1 MAKKIN
7 WEQLRKVYEIQD
19 QREKEKVAQQKRDEF
34 NLFLT
39 ESEDYLQ
46 SERKAYDSADFNTF
60 SGANNAFRSGV
71 DSWRGRSNAARSYVS
86 SLKDTVSEEEYK
98 AYLDHLNRFD
108 ADLKNLEDLY
118 TGKSDYFSEFK
129 TADEVSDFKFQTK
142 YEGAD
147 LGMVDRNIAAGDI
160 SEEEREW
167 LKKNRLYFAS
177 EKELSEK
184 IAKTK
189 ADLERY
195 TAEGL
200 GFFDKSKADP
210 AVENYKNTIAE
221 MELLRGSKEKERK
234 RIEKLQAL
242 TSSAKEDPD
251 FLKKSEYIAPTGEGE
266 FNTRFV
272 DQVNNYAPEV
282 YTPAGGYGFIPTVPD
297 PDVVNEYAFRREK
310 ALEMS
315 EEEKRLYTY
324 FFNEEQ
330 FGRVAPGT
338 AEEYL
343 KAIELDKRATEKRK
357 KELKEFAKED
367 PVGSSLASVIL
378 SPLEIPTTLMDVASG
393 LAGKGINE
401 NDYYHQI
408 ARSTSAARE
417 GVSEDMTDF
426 GSFLYNTGMSMLDTG
441 YNMVLGGGS
450 GLTTALMGIGAAGDA
465 IIAAKDRG
473 VSDEKAVM
481 TGIFAGAAE
490 AAFEKFSIG
499 NLKAMASNGG
509 AGLKNFLKNWM
520 KQAGVEASE
529 ETATELSNIMSDYI
543 INRSES
549 DYGQRIKGYMDSGLT
564 YEEAARKAA
573 TDGAMQV
580 LEAAAGG
587 ALSGGVF
594 GLGGTTVGAVNN
606 YTVGRDLIKG
616 KQVKQTADLASTFDA
631 DSLTAKR
638 LAEMQKKT
646 AKTGKESAS
655 YAGALYQAMAQESFE
670 KLSEAKRSN
679 IETSVREKLAEKGLN
694 TDEKTVRA
702 VAKKIFGKI
711 YGAEKLTTS
720 ENKITSREEYSKA
733 VDELAADLELY
744 SAFYEDA
751 SIKEAEGTVAKL
763 EEIAAK
769 SEANGEIAKIADR
782 MKESAD
788 VADLKNVTVEN
799 NGDVYITDAEGKKT
813 LASDVEL
820 TEDAA
825 TAVAYTDG
833 MSPAKKRAF
842 LSQYA
847 ESGNGIPL
855 DDFHLAFDYAYTKG
869 LSGAGVKEAVE
880 YAGPTLTEQGAFA
893 AFKKGLDVRGEIK
906 AEKDAEIKSFGKT
919 LGIEREGG
927 KVDDKAIR
935 YAELAPNDPRRAV
948 VSFVKV
954 VAQTTGR
961 NFVFFHSTAAEQE
974 SGKENGR
981 YEPETN
987 TIYIDINAG
996 INETQRILVDQVLPT
1011 VSHELVHIFAVEDPE
1026 GFKALSDL
1034 VFAGLKESTGHTRSY
1049 LISEKI
1055 NSILETDKER
1065 FEGKSEETRRAIAEE
1080 EIVARACEDRLAN
1093 SRLMKEFIEE
1103 MENKESGLAQKFS
1116 NFLGEAIAR
1125 LKKIFQQI
1133 AAKLS
1138 YSKEAQSLRKLTD
1151 HLEAIQSQYDA
1162 LLERRTTEST
1172 TVLTDQQQK
1181 NTSARGV
1188 MSAERG
1194 SKQNF
1199 EEDKYFARQIDKWEE
1214 LKHGQ
1219 YVKVGVLQKEN
1230 PLVLV
1235 GLQEGD
1241 LRYDVDKIKKNMEK
1255 HADYLTKDLLK
1266 MIPNVISKP
1275 VAISEYSKD
1284 KNTISVFF
1292 DHYIGGSPIMVG
1304 VTISKNRAGNEISKI
1319 RTFNVRSDVEN
1330 LITDKNILYLN
1341 EDKKRTRKFF
1351 QACGIQVPLGGK
1363 TFGFIRSISRDKKT
1377 VNPQNSEDAK
1387 GTMKSDRGT
1396 MKSDRESA
1404 YMDAVK
1410 NGDTETAQRMV
1421 DEAAK
1426 AAGYDKRVLHGTRS
1440 FGFTKLD
1447 TSFSDDKISF
1457 FATPSA
1463 ETARTYSGLESTR
1476 GITEEANKDEV
1487 KAITEK
1493 AEGKIKERF
1502 EEWAKK
1508 ARLAGMQSK
1517 YLKADEIYD
1526 SIGKITNDFL
1536 NGKISQYRME
1546 EKQEAYLQKLIKKA
1560 YDKRAN
1566 GGESFGKWK
1575 NTAEYNQLLFS
1586 GLDFVYTF
1594 NDSKTLYNKVQKAGN
1609 YDLYANTDGLLV
1621 IEGNGANW
1629 NDLSSDL
1636 LPNIASEDFK
1646 EYQDPHNENRWT
1658 TRNVSRYAYDNGY
1671 KGVLFKDIVD
1681 AGGAATADNVQPADV
1696 YAFFDPKSQ
1705 LKSADTV
1712 TYDDNGNVIPL
1723 SERFNAKNDDIRYA
1737 DRAKYM
1743 TAREL
1748 LLQAMADE
1756 EIKNSEIY
1764 SPLLRE
1770 YANRVTELDKK
1781 YMALEAAEHDYVASI
1796 DAFDS
1801 EEKQAKYKYNMD
1813 QLSREISRIERD
1825 LTKQEESPE
1834 LKRLVLREKAATRKQ
1849 TEKEAR
1855 QDTASR
1861 MSNLR
1866 KSIERKSTLERIE
1879 AKTKL
1884 LSKKLTENTRKS
1896 HIPDDLKQ
1904 PLDKF
1909 LSSIKGSIRDLQ
1921 YGYGTPAE
1929 VEFQEATPAS
1939 EQSTFVKDTKNALK
1953 ELRKAIEQNSQ
1964 IPIVQEEKQAT
1975 DTTEGSQGA
1984 AYSGILMID
1993 PHILDEMESL
2003 ASSLEKLTDDGI
2015 TYELAELDLDQAK
2028 SLDKILTSV
2037 SRAINSIDRAF
2048 AGQGKEKISDLGESS
2063 MAYMKPIIDESKKKG
2078 SSKLAKWLKDATTW
2092 EEMTPY
2098 TAFSQFGEGGR
2109 TIYGNILR
2117 GWGDYAFYAK
2127 QIIDFAK
2134 KTWTP
2139 EEAKKWSET
2148 VKTYE
2153 LAGQEFEATTAQMM
2167 YLYLLSKREQ
2177 GKLHLNGDGFV
2188 IGDYTITKAGVKKTV
2203 EAKKVSAIKSTEKQ
2217 RDAFFDRYLPK
2228 GSREREVAETMQ
2240 RFLADTSGA
2249 WGNELS
2255 YKLYGY
2261 RAFTDPNYVP
2271 IVVDPTKL
2279 SASAGDFEGGLYRL
2293 MNMGFT
2299 KPLNP
2304 KANNSVFAVDLFEVF
2319 AAHAADMAKYRSL
2332 ALPAMDAIRWMN
2344 YSPTFELEDGSVERD
2359 PNNLQSVMGAAYG
2372 TSAFNYVKQ
2381 FIMDLNGSNGDKV
2394 NSMEALAA
2402 SLTRAYKTAAVG
2414 ANLKV
2419 VALQPTSYL
2428 RALAVLD
2435 KSSLLKAFS
2444 YMGSEDE
2451 KGKADGKKANKAF
2464 NQATQNSGMALWKS
2478 LGYYDVGIGRNLT
2491 DQIKRYEPLYDKALD
2506 LSMKFAAKADE
2517 MTLGVLFKACQ
2528 IQLIDSGKA
2537 AGLSREELLKAAGE
2551 LLDKVIVRT
2560 QVVDSTVTRSQLM
2573 RSKSK
2578 FTKNLTAFMSEP
2590 TVAYNL
2596 ILQGAFDMSHDLR
2609 SGMSFKQ
2616 ALQNNRRTLKKNF
2629 AAYAATALAAA
2640 AVETLFAA
2648 LRRREDEDEEAFI
2661 DGILN
2666 GLLENSKTFGGKLLE
2681 NANPITMIPMIG
2693 DLFEKAWNTFSGKQ
2707 NYSDN
2712 MEYEGIQSVWETV
2725 ASVSKLIEEGGFTVE
2740 KLFSTIDDGTK
2751 AASYLTG
2758 LPIANAIREVKT
2770 VWNNTIGEW
2779 FDVMWDMRAP
2789 SASSELEK
2797 AFKKGDMR
2805 QTVDGLIN
2813 QKYLELQEERPNVS
2827 PSELRD
2833 RAKSSVKSSATA
2845 FFKKRYLDAFKKD
2858 DRKKM
2863 DEIRTAMRQTGLY
2876 DHANQTAFEWAEDY
2890 REDRRE
2896 KGLD

>member
-1 MAKKIN
+1 MAKKVN
-7 WEQLRKVYEIQD
+7 WKKLIENQQNLIDTRKAEEEY
-19 QREKEKVAQQKRDEF
+19 RKRDEF
-34 NLFLT
+34 NSFLT
-39 ESEDYLQ
+39 ESGDYLQ
-46 SERKAYDSADFNTF
+46 KERKAYDSADFNTF
-60 SGANNAFRSGV
+60 SRTNNEFRSGV

-98 AYLDHLNRFD
+98 SYLEYLNRFD
-108 ADLKNLEDLY
+108 AELRDLADQYK
-118 TGKSDYFSEFK
+118 GRSDYYSQFTDK
-129 TADEVSDFKFQTK
+129 DEEKAFQFETK
-142 YEGAD
+142 YDGAD

-177 EKELSEK
+177 EKELSDLISEK
-184 IAKTK
+184 KTAMEK
-189 ADLERY
+189 Y
-195 TAEGL
+195 TSG
-200 GFFDKSKADP
+200 GFGVYDKSKADP
-210 AVENYKNTIAE
+210 VVENFKNTIAE
-221 MELLRGSKEKERK
+221 MEMLLGNKEKERK
-234 RIEKLQAL
+234 RTEKLQAL
-242 TSSAKEDPD
+242 TSTAQADPD

-282 YTPAGGYGFIPTVPD
+282 YTPAGGYGFIPTVPET
-297 PDVVNEYAFRREK
+297 DVVNEYAFRREK

-324 FFNEEQ
+324 FFNEEE
-330 FGRVAPGT
+330 FGRVPPGT
-338 AEEYL
+338 AEKYL

-357 KELKEFAKED
+357 KELKEFAKEN

-393 LAGKGINE
+393 LAGEGINE

-417 GVSEDMTDF
+417 GVSEDMSGF
-426 GSFLYNTGMSMLDTG
+426 GSFLYNTGLSMLDTG

-490 AAFEKFSIG
+490 AVFEKFSLG
-499 NLKAMASNGG
+499 NLKAMSSNGG
-509 AGLKNFLKNWM
+509 AGLKNFLKNWL

-529 ETATELSNIMSDYI
+529 EAATELSNIMSDYL

-587 ALSGGVF
+587 FLSGGVF

-733 VDELAADLELY
+733 VDELTADLELY

-769 SEANGEIAKIADR
+769 SEGNGEIAKIVDQ

-813 LASDVEL
+813 IASDAEL

-825 TAVAYTDG
+825 TAVAYTEG
-833 MSPAKKRAF
+833 MSPSKKRAF
-842 LSQYA
+842 LSSYA

-880 YAGPTLTEQGAFA
+880 YAGPTLTDEGAFA
-893 AFKKGLDVRGEIK
+893 AFKKGLEARGEIK
-906 AEKDAEIKSFGKT
+906 AEKDAEIKSFQKT
-919 LGIEREGG
+919 LGIKREGG

-961 NFVFFHSTAAEQE
+961 NFVFFHSTAEQQAE
-974 SGKENGR
+974 GKENGR
-981 YEPETN
+981 YEPKTN

-996 INETQRILVDQVLPT
+996 INETENILVDQVLPT

-1049 LISEKI
+1049 LIGEEI
-1055 NSILETDKER
+1055 NRILKKDPKR

-1093 SRLMKEFIEE
+1093 SRLMKKFIEE

-1138 YSKEAQSLRKLTD
+1138 FSKEAQSLRKLTD

-1162 LLERRTTEST
+1162 LLERRTMEATAAPSE
-1172 TVLTDQQQK
+1172 QQK
-1181 NTSARGV
+1181 NTSDRGV
-1188 MSAERG
+1188 MSAEREKKIELVVKKAITQKG
-1194 SKQNF
+1194 KLGEKYNQVQISKFPDDVAEFVRSASKGKINVS
-1199 EEDKYFARQIDKWEE
+1199 EKYIAINGDNIWHEYYRHKNSEIEAARQQLPLTEGSI
-1214 LKHGQ
+1214 
-1219 YVKVGVLQKEN
+1219 KEAVMAIYTPDVVESLFTTAQN
-1230 PLVLV
+1230 PTQRQSFAYAKKSKNGHYIVAEAI
-1235 GLQEGD
+1235 GG
-1241 LRYDVDKIKKNMEK
+1241 KKN
-1255 HADYLTKDLLK
+1255 
-1266 MIPNVISKP
+1266 PNVVP
-1275 VAISEYSKD
+1275 VMILQFTKNKWD
-1284 KNTISVFF
+1284 KMMKSGITLGEILYENEREKRNALDVELNK
-1292 DHYIGGSPIMVG
+1292 
-1304 VTISKNRAGNEISKI
+1304 KNRVTVVQHQAKGVATDPRSPQ
-1319 RTFNVRSDVEN
+1319 FNN
-1330 LITDKNILYLN
+1330 
-1341 EDKKRTRKFF
+1341 
-1351 QACGIQVPLGGK
+1351 
-1363 TFGFIRSISRDKKT
+1363 SISDSST
-1377 VNPQNSEDAK
+1377 SVNPQNSETEK
-1387 GTMKSDRGT
+1387 GTMKADRDSGGNVLSEGQKEYFIDSKVRDENGDLLIMYHGT
-1396 MKSDRESA
+1396 PNAVFTKFKPGTYFTQHKWYADAYQSPGASSLGYKRTAEKPGTYEVYLNIKKPFDTRNKTERDIFYNEFYGKWGTGTELMKSGLPDW
-1404 YMDAVK
+1404 MD
-1410 NGDTETAQRMV
+1410 GLDLLEFLEEM
-1421 DEAAK
+1421 
-1426 AAGYDKRVLHGTRS
+1426 GYDYDGLI
-1440 FGFTKLD
+1440 LD
-1447 TSFSDDKISF
+1447 
-1457 FATPSA
+1457 
-1463 ETARTYSGLESTR
+1463 EGGVGGYG
-1476 GITEEANKDEV
+1476 DEV
-1487 KAITEK
+1487 KSRGLSYVVMDA
-1493 AEGKIKERF
+1493 
-1502 EEWAKK
+1502 
-1508 ARLAGMQSK
+1508 
-1517 YLKADEIYD
+1517 
-1526 SIGKITNDFL
+1526 
-1536 NGKISQYRME
+1536 SQV
-1546 EKQEAYLQKLIKKA
+1546 
-1560 YDKRAN
+1560 KRIDN
-1566 GGESFGKWK
+1566 K
-1575 NTAEYNQLLFS
+1575 NPT
-1586 GLDFVYTF
+1586 
-1594 NDSKTLYNKVQKAGN
+1594 
-1609 YDLYANTDGLLV
+1609 
-1621 IEGNGANW
+1621 
-1629 NDLSSDL
+1629 SD
-1636 LPNIASEDFK
+1636 P
-1646 EYQDPHNENRWT
+1646 
-1658 TRNVSRYAYDNGY
+1658 
-1671 KGVLFKDIVD
+1671 
-1681 AGGAATADNVQPADV
+1681 
-1696 YAFFDPKSQ
+1696 
-1705 LKSADTV
+1705 
-1712 TYDDNGNVIPL
+1712 
-1723 SERFNAKNDDIRYA
+1723 DIRYA

-1756 EIKNSEIY
+1756 EIKKSEIY

-1801 EEKQAKYKYNMD
+1801 EEKQARYKYNMD
-1813 QLSREISRIERD
+1813 QLAREISRIERD

-1884 LSKKLTENTRKS
+1884 LSKKLAENTRKS

-1909 LSSIKGSIRDLQ
+1909 LGSIKGSIRDLQ

-1939 EQSTFVKDTKNALK
+1939 KQSTFVKDIKNALK
-1953 ELRKAIEQNSQ
+1953 ELRKSIEQNSQ
-1964 IPIVQEEKQAT
+1964 IPIVQAEKQAT
-1975 DTTEGSQGA
+1975 DTTEGSQGV

-1993 PHILDEMESL
+1993 PHILDAMDSL
-2003 ASSLEKLTDDGI
+2003 ASYLEKLTDDGI
-2015 TYELAELDLDQAK
+2015 TYELAELDLEQVK
-2028 SLDKILTSV
+2028 SLDEVLTSV

-2063 MAYMKPIIDESKKKG
+2063 MAYMKPIIDESKTEG
-2078 SSKLAKWLKDATTW
+2078 SSKLAKFLKDATTW

-2127 QIIDFAK
+2127 QIIDFSE

-2139 EEAKKWSET
+2139 EEAKEWSET
-2148 VKTYE
+2148 VKTYK
-2153 LAGQEFEATTAQMM
+2153 LADQEFEATTAQMM

-2203 EAKKVSAIKSTEKQ
+2203 EAKKVSAIKSTEKE

-2319 AAHAADMAKYRSL
+2319 ATHAADMAKYRSL

-2344 YSPTFELEDGSVERD
+2344 YSPVFEMEDGSVERD

-2444 YMGSEDE
+2444 YMGSEDK

-2464 NQATQNSGMALWKS
+2464 DQATQNSGMALWKS
-2478 LGYYDVGIGRNLT
+2478 LGYYDVGIGRTLT
-2491 DQIKRYEPLYDKALD
+2491 DQIKQYESLYDKTLD
-2506 LSMKFAAKADE
+2506 LSMKLAAKMDE

-2551 LLDKVIVRT
+2551 LLDEVIVRT

-2596 ILQGAFDMSHDLR
+2596 ILQGVFDMQHDLR
-2609 SGMSFKQ
+2609 RGMSFKK
-2616 ALQNNRRTLKKNF
+2616 AMKNNWRTLKKNF
-2629 AAYAATALAAA
+2629 AAYTATALAAA

-2648 LRRREDEDEEAFI
+2648 LRRREDEDEEEFL

-2666 GLLENSKTFGGKLLE
+2666 GMLENSKTFVGKILE

-2693 DLFEKAWNTFSGKQ
+2693 DLFEKAWNTLTGKK

-2712 MEYEGIQSVWETV
+2712 MEYEGIEAVWETV
-2725 ASVSKLIEEGGFTVE
+2725 ASVAKLFEEGGFTVE

-2797 AFKKGDMR
+2797 AFKKGDLR

-2827 PSELRD
+2827 SSELRD

-2845 FFKKRYLDAFKKD
+2845 FFKKRYLDALKKD

-2863 DEIRTAMRQTGLY
+2863 DEIRSAMRQTGLY
-2876 DHANQTAFEWAEDY
+2876 DHANQTAFEWEEAY

>member
-7 WEQLRKVYEIQD
+7 WKQLREAYEIQD

-39 ESEDYLQ
+39 ESQDYLQ
-46 SERKAYDSADFNTF
+46 KERKAFDTADFNTF

-71 DSWRGRSNAARSYVS
+71 DSWRGRSSAARSYLSTLQGAVA
-86 SLKDTVSEEEYK
+86 EEEYK
-98 AYLDHLNRFD
+98 SYLDHLNRFD
-108 ADLKNLEDLY
+108 TELRNIADQYK
-118 TGKSDYFSEFK
+118 GRSDYYSQFTDK
-129 TADEVSDFKFQTK
+129 DEEKAFQFETK
-142 YEGAD
+142 YAGAD

-189 ADLERY
+189 EDLERY
-195 TAEGL
+195 TSG
-200 GFFDKSKADP
+200 GFGVFDKSKADP

-251 FLKKSEYIAPTGEGE
+251 FLKKSEYIAPTEEGE

-297 PDVVNEYAFRREK
+297 PDVVNEYGFRREK

-315 EEEKRLYTY
+315 EDEKRLYTY
-324 FFNEEQ
+324 FFNEEE
-330 FGRVAPGT
+330 FGRVPSGT

-343 KAIELDKRATEKRK
+343 KAIELDKRVTEKQK

-473 VSDEKAVM
+473 VSDGKAVM

-490 AAFEKFSIG
+490 AAFEKFSLG
-499 NLKAMASNGG
+499 NLKGMSSNGG

-594 GLGGTTVGAVNN
+594 GLGGATVNAVNN

-616 KQVKQTADLASTFDA
+616 KQAEETAALAKTFDP

-638 LAEMQKKT
+638 LQEYEKKAEKKGT
-646 AKTGKESAS
+646 PSAS
-655 YAGALYQAMAQESFE
+655 YAGALYQAMTKEGFENLSAERKSAIESAVKT
-670 KLSEAKRSN
+670 KLE
-679 IETSVREKLAEKGLN
+679 EKGLN
-694 TDEKTVRA
+694 SDDSTVKA
-702 VAKKIFGKI
+702 V
-711 YGAEKLTTS
+711 
-720 ENKITSREEYSKA
+720 SKA
-733 VDELAADLELY
+733 VFGQVYGNEKMTSAEKKIVAEKEYSTAVNELSASPELAVEIESNENYKA
-744 SAFYEDA
+744 
-751 SIKEAEGTVAKL
+751 AEEKVEKL
-763 EEIAAK
+763 EEIALETDTKKALDSK
-769 SEANGEIAKIADR
+769 VRSMNVQKTGAE
-782 MKESAD
+782 
-788 VADLKNVTVEN
+788 LKNLSVDA
-799 NGDVYITDAEGKKT
+799 NGDVYAVDGEGTRTPVAK
-813 LASDVEL
+813 AAL
-820 TEDAA
+820 TEEAA
-825 TAVAYTDG
+825 TAVAYSEE
-833 MSPAKKRAF
+833 MNPAKKKAF
-842 LSQYA
+842 FEMYSQVA
-847 ESGNGIPL
+847 DRIPV
-855 DDFHLAFDYAYTKG
+855 DEYHTAFDLAYTYG
-869 LSGAGVKEAVE
+869 LKFGGNVDKAVE
-880 YAGPTLTEQGAFA
+880 IAGPVLTEAGALA
-893 AFKKGLDVRGEIK
+893 VFKKGLEQRGAIK
-906 AEKDAEIKSFGKT
+906 AENDAQIQSFRDT
-919 LGIEREGG
+919 LGVKTEGG
-927 KVDDKAIR
+927 TVDDKAIR
-935 YAELAPNDPRRAV
+935 YDDLHPSDSRRAV
-948 VSFVKV
+948 VEFTKV
-954 VAQTTGR
+954 VAQATGR
-961 NFVFFHSTAAEQE
+961 NFEFFRSTAKEQAK
-974 SGKENGR
+974 GKENGR
-981 YEPETN
+981 YDPETN

-996 INETQRILVDQVLPT
+996 INETQKILQDQVLPT
-1011 VSHELVHIFAVEDPE
+1011 VSHELVHIFAVEDPA
-1026 GFKALSDL
+1026 GFAALSEL
-1034 VFAGLKESTGHTRSY
+1034 VFEGLKKAEGKTRSF
-1049 LISEKI
+1049 LISQEIQRINEADKNSDEKR
-1055 NSILETDKER
+1055 LA
-1065 FEGKSEETRRAIAEE
+1065 GKSEETIRAIAEE

-1103 MENKESGLAQKFS
+1103 MERKESGLAQKFS
-1116 NFLGEAIAR
+1116 DILGEAIKR
-1125 LKKIFQQI
+1125 LKEIFRQI
-1133 AAKLS
+1133 ASKLS
-1138 YSKEAQSLRKLTD
+1138 RSHEAIQLRKLTTE
-1151 HLEAIQSQYDA
+1151 LEAIQKQYDA
-1162 LLERRTTEST
+1162 LLERRTTEAT
-1172 TVLTDQQQK
+1172 TAPSEQQK
-1181 NTSARGV
+1181 NTSDRGV
-1188 MSAERG
+1188 MSAKRG
-1194 SKQNF
+1194 IAPDGKPIYESNF
-1199 EEDKYFARQIDKWEE
+1199 EIGTPKAAKSERILNYIKNVWSKKPIALVISNGETSRTIYASFDPTYSQDKKIQTDASKLAAGNRHGSASEKRVTLDLADDYYEIASESKYNYSKLETGKQTGPHIGVKMWHYFVNDIYFAEKGEKEYRPYTVTIN
-1214 LKHGQ
+1214 
-1219 YVKVGVLQKEN
+1219 VKEKSDGSFVYSFNAEKESSIRRT
-1230 PLVLV
+1230 L
-1235 GLQEGD
+1235 
-1241 LRYDVDKIKKNMEK
+1241 
-1255 HADYLTKDLLK
+1255 HAD
-1266 MIPNVISKP
+1266 V
-1275 VAISEYSKD
+1275 
-1284 KNTISVFF
+1284 NTQK
-1292 DHYIGGSPIMVG
+1292 G
-1304 VTISKNRAGNEISKI
+1304 VNGEL
-1319 RTFNVRSDVEN
+1319 F
-1330 LITDKNILYLN
+1330 
-1341 EDKKRTRKFF
+1341 
-1351 QACGIQVPLGGK
+1351 LG
-1363 TFGFIRSISRDKKT
+1363 TSIS
-1377 VNPQNSEDAK
+1377 NPSKSVKSQNSEDAK
-1387 GTMKSDRGT
+1387 GEMK
-1396 MKSDRESA
+1396 
-1404 YMDAVK
+1404 
-1410 NGDTETAQRMV
+1410 
-1421 DEAAK
+1421 
-1426 AAGYDKRVLHGTRS
+1426 
-1440 FGFTKLD
+1440 
-1447 TSFSDDKISF
+1447 
-1457 FATPSA
+1457 
-1463 ETARTYSGLESTR
+1463 
-1476 GITEEANKDEV
+1476 
-1487 KAITEK
+1487 
-1493 AEGKIKERF
+1493 
-1502 EEWAKK
+1502 
-1508 ARLAGMQSK
+1508 
-1517 YLKADEIYD
+1517 
-1526 SIGKITNDFL
+1526 
-1536 NGKISQYRME
+1536 
-1546 EKQEAYLQKLIKKA
+1546 
-1560 YDKRAN
+1560 
-1566 GGESFGKWK
+1566 
-1575 NTAEYNQLLFS
+1575 
-1586 GLDFVYTF
+1586 
-1594 NDSKTLYNKVQKAGN
+1594 
-1609 YDLYANTDGLLV
+1609 
-1621 IEGNGANW
+1621 
-1629 NDLSSDL
+1629 
-1636 LPNIASEDFK
+1636 
-1646 EYQDPHNENRWT
+1646 
-1658 TRNVSRYAYDNGY
+1658 
-1671 KGVLFKDIVD
+1671 
-1681 AGGAATADNVQPADV
+1681 
-1696 YAFFDPKSQ
+1696 
-1705 LKSADTV
+1705 
-1712 TYDDNGNVIPL
+1712 
-1723 SERFNAKNDDIRYA
+1723 A
-1737 DRAKYM
+1737 DRATYM
-1743 TAREL
+1743 TAREIL
-1748 LLQAMADE
+1748 MQFAADE
-1756 EIKNSEIY
+1756 ELKKDDTY

-1770 YANRVTELDKK
+1770 YASRITELDKK
-1781 YMALEAAEHDYVASI
+1781 YVQLEAAEHDYVASI

-1801 EEKQAKYKYNMD
+1801 EDKQAKYKYRVD
-1813 QLSREISRIERD
+1813 ELSREIARIERD
-1825 LTKQEESPE
+1825 LSKQEESKA
-1834 LKRLVLREKAATRKQ
+1834 LKKLVLREKAETRKQ
-1849 TEKEAR
+1849 TEREAKR
-1855 QDTASR
+1855 DTAQR
-1861 MSNLR
+1861 MSNYR

-1909 LSSIKGSIRDLQ
+1909 LGSINFSIRDLQ
-1921 YGYGTPAE
+1921 YGYGTHAE

-1939 EQSTFVKDTKNALK
+1939 EQSTFVKDAKNALK
-1953 ELRKAIEQNSQ
+1953 ELRKAIEENSQ
-1964 IPIVQEEKQAT
+1964 IPIVQAEKQST
-1975 DTTEGSQGA
+1975 DTTDGSQGA

-1993 PHILDEMESL
+1993 PHILNEMDAL
-2003 ASSLEKLTDDGI
+2003 AASLEKLTDDGI

-2078 SSKLAKWLKDATTW
+2078 SSKLAKLLKDATTW

-2098 TAFSQFGEGGR
+2098 TAFSQFGEGGQ
-2109 TIYGNILR
+2109 TIYWNILR

-2127 QIIDFAK
+2127 QILDFAE

-2148 VKTYE
+2148 VKTYK

-2203 EAKKVSAIKSTEKQ
+2203 EAKKVSAIKSTEKE

-2240 RFLADTSGA
+2240 RFLADVCGA

-2261 RAFTDPNYVP
+2261 RAFTDPNYVK

-2279 SASAGDFEGGLYRL
+2279 TASAGDFEGGLYRL

-2332 ALPAMDAIRWMN
+2332 ALPTMDAIRWMN
-2344 YSPTFELEDGSVERD
+2344 YSPEFEMEDGSVVRD

-2414 ANLKV
+2414 ANMKV
-2419 VALQPTSYL
+2419 VLLQPTSYL
-2428 RALAVLD
+2428 RAIAVLD
-2435 KSSLLKAFS
+2435 RSSLIKAFS
-2444 YMGSEDE
+2444 YMESEDE
-2451 KGKADGKKANKAF
+2451 KGKADGKKAKKAF
-2464 NQATQNSGMALWKS
+2464 DQATQNSGMALWKS
-2478 LGYYDVGIGRNLT
+2478 LGYYDVGIGRSLT
-2491 DQIKRYEPLYDKALD
+2491 DQIKQYESLYDKALD
-2506 LSMKFAAKADE
+2506 LSMKLAAKADE

-2537 AGLSREELLKAAGE
+2537 EGLSREELLKAAGE
-2551 LLDKVIVRT
+2551 LLDEVIVRT

-2596 ILQGAFDMSHDLR
+2596 ILQVVFDMQHDLR
-2609 SGMSFKQ
+2609 RGMSFKQ
-2616 ALQNNRRTLKKNF
+2616 ALQNNKRTLKKNF

-2648 LRRREDEDEEAFI
+2648 LRRREDEDEEELL
-2661 DGILN
+2661 DVILN
-2666 GLLENSKTFGGKLLE
+2666 GLLENSKTFGGKILE
-2681 NANPITMIPMIG
+2681 NANPLGMIPLVD
-2693 DLFEKAWNTFSGKQ
+2693 DLFGMVASLLTGKK
-2707 NYSDN
+2707 NYSDD
-2712 MEYEGIQSVWETV
+2712 MELAAAQSMLDMVQSIWDMAT
-2725 ASVSKLIEEGGFTVE
+2725 KGGFTVE

-2789 SASSELEK
+2789 SASSAIEK
-2797 AFKKGDMR
+2797 AFKNGDLR
-2805 QTVDGLIN
+2805 DTVNGLLD

-2827 PSELRD
+2827 SSELRD
-2833 RAKSSVKSSATA
+2833 RAKSSVKSTATT
-2845 FFKKRYLDAFKKD
+2845 FFKKRYLDALKKG

-2863 DEIRTAMRQTGLY
+2863 EEIRSAMRQTGLY
-2876 DHANQTAFEWAEDY
+2876 DHANQTAFEWEEAY

>member
-7 WEQLRKVYEIQD
+7 WKELRKAYEIQD
-19 QREKEKVAQQKRDEF
+19 QREKENVAQQKRDEF
-34 NLFLT
+34 NSFLT

-46 SERKAYDSADFNTF
+46 KERKAYDSADFNTF

-71 DSWRGRSNAARSYVS
+71 ESWRGRSNAARSYVS
-86 SLKDTVSEEEYK
+86 SLKGTVAEEEYK
-98 AYLDHLNRFD
+98 SYLDVLNRFD
-108 ADLKNLEDLY
+108 AELRNL
-118 TGKSDYFSEFK
+118 
-129 TADEVSDFKFQTK
+129 ADQ
-142 YEGAD
+142 YESRGNYYS
-147 LGMVDRNIAAGDI
+147 G
-160 SEEEREW
+160 
-167 LKKNRLYFAS
+167 FAN
-177 EKELSEK
+177 
-184 IAKTK
+184 A
-189 ADLERY
+189 
-195 TAEGL
+195 
-200 GFFDKSKADP
+200 
-210 AVENYKNTIAE
+210 
-221 MELLRGSKEKERK
+221 
-234 RIEKLQAL
+234 
-242 TSSAKEDPD
+242 
-251 FLKKSEYIAPTGEGE
+251 
-266 FNTRFV
+266 
-272 DQVNNYAPEV
+272 
-282 YTPAGGYGFIPTVPD
+282 
-297 PDVVNEYAFRREK
+297 
-310 ALEMS
+310 
-315 EEEKRLYTY
+315 EEEKKFAETMNIDLESEMEALRRMREDFKAFETDPNKFNQPSALYQLDLGKRKSAIADQEKKIAEARDLQYSSKYAGFHPTEIDKILSQTNLQGENRPSDDELKWLIDNRDLFEENLTDAEKDKKYALARLYAD
-324 FFNEEQ
+324 Q
-330 FGRVAPGT
+330 VALSKGEFSPEYASATKWLSEYEAQKRQERAEYMAENHPVLGSIET
-338 AEEYL
+338 AV
-343 KAIELDKRATEKRK
+343 T
-357 KELKEFAKED
+357 
-367 PVGSSLASVIL
+367 
-378 SPLEIPTTLMDVASG
+378 SPLNMVGLFEDIGRNIRGVEIDPNSRTHMFQQSNEAIREEISKDLSG
-393 LAGKGINE
+393 
-401 NDYYHQI
+401 
-408 ARSTSAARE
+408 
-417 GVSEDMTDF
+417 F
-426 GSFLYNTGMSMLDTG
+426 GSFIYNTGMSIADTVVRLPLG
-441 YNMVLGGGS
+441 SAGLLVAGGGAAASQIADAKKRGASDEQAIAS
-450 GLTTALMGIGAAGDA
+450 GLASGI
-465 IIAAKDRG
+465 
-473 VSDEKAVM
+473 
-481 TGIFAGAAE
+481 AE
-490 AAFEKFSIG
+490 ALFE
-499 NLKAMASNGG
+499 NLSLKGLTELKNTGG
-509 AGLKNFLKNWM
+509 AGFKNFVKSIA
-520 KQAGVEASE
+520 KQMWTEGNE
-529 ETATELSNIMSDYI
+529 ELLTEVANAVTDSI
-543 INRSES
+543 INQDLSALSLNYQNYISQGLSEG
-549 DYGQRIKGYMDSGLT
+549 DAFGKTALDFGKQVG
-564 YEEAARKAA
+564 EAW
-573 TDGAMQV
+573 
-580 LEAAAGG
+580 LGG
-587 ALSGGVF
+587 VLSGGVF

-733 VDELAADLELY
+733 VDELASDAELFT
-744 SAFYEDA
+744 AFSESE

-769 SEANGEIAKIADR
+769 SEANGEIAKIVDR
-782 MKESAD
+782 MKVSAD
-788 VADLKNVTVEN
+788 GADLKNVTVEN

-820 TEDAA
+820 TEEAA

-869 LSGAGVKEAVE
+869 LSGAGVDEAVE
-880 YAGPTLTEQGAFA
+880 YAGPTLTDGGAFA

-906 AEKDAEIKSFGKT
+906 AEKDAEIKSFQKT
-919 LGIEREGG
+919 LGIKREGG

-935 YAELAPNDPRRAV
+935 YAELNPSDPRRAV

-1049 LISEKI
+1049 LISEEI
-1055 NSILETDKER
+1055 NRILEKDPNR
-1065 FEGKSEETRRAIAEE
+1065 FEGKNEETRRAIAEE

-1093 SRLMKEFIEE
+1093 SRLMKKFIEE

-1151 HLEAIQSQYDA
+1151 RLEAIQSQYDA
-1162 LLERRTTEST
+1162 LLERRTMEATAAPSE
-1172 TVLTDQQQK
+1172 QQK
-1181 NTSARGV
+1181 NTSDRGV
-1188 MSAERG
+1188 MLMSRKESESIKKQILGAIDQLAQMDVVASVTTDGFGNLKNDKIATIISKEFSKFGSKIDRKNFGVVLVEYQQINKALNYLDDPAEKAALYTVPRVIKRGIVIDSHIQHKERG
-1194 SKQNF
+1194 VDSITFGAPVEINGV
-1199 EEDKYFARQIDKWEE
+1199 R
-1214 LKHGQ
+1214 GN
-1219 YVKVGVLQKEN
+1219 VGVVVQTESRTNRFKTLRILLPNGKAFE
-1230 PLVLV
+1230 LV
-1235 GLQEGD
+1235 
-1241 LRYDVDKIKKNMEK
+1241 KIKE
-1255 HADYLTKDLLK
+1255 AEFET
-1266 MIPNVISKP
+1266 
-1275 VAISEYSKD
+1275 
-1284 KNTISVFF
+1284 
-1292 DHYIGGSPIMVG
+1292 GGSPKELTSGGTPIESASG
-1304 VTISKNRAGNEISKI
+1304 GIITNPSKS
-1319 RTFNVRSDVEN
+1319 
-1330 LITDKNILYLN
+1330 
-1341 EDKKRTRKFF
+1341 
-1351 QACGIQVPLGGK
+1351 
-1363 TFGFIRSISRDKKT
+1363 
-1377 VNPQNSEDAK
+1377 VNPQNSEEAKGEMKSERMVVSPEHKQQQLEIINATNPAWSDSYTWIRKVEDIHSLEETIELSDWKEYDEYDPDLTRGDIENAIQTGKITVYSSHPIQNGAFVTPSLMEAETYAGDGKIYKKTVNIADVAWIDPTQGQYAKVDSK

-1396 MKSDRESA
+1396 MKAERDSGGNVLSEGQKEYFIDSKVRDENGNLLIMYHGTPNAVFTKFKPGTYFTQHKWYADVYQSPGASSLGYKRTAEKPDTYEVYLNIKKPFDTRNKTERDIFYNEFYGKWGTGTDLMESGLPDW
-1404 YMDAVK
+1404 MD
-1410 NGDTETAQRMV
+1410 GIDLLEFLEEM
-1421 DEAAK
+1421 
-1426 AAGYDKRVLHGTRS
+1426 GYDYDGLI
-1440 FGFTKLD
+1440 LD
-1447 TSFSDDKISF
+1447 
-1457 FATPSA
+1457 
-1463 ETARTYSGLESTR
+1463 EGGVGGYG
-1476 GITEEANKDEV
+1476 DEV
-1487 KAITEK
+1487 KSRGLSYVVMDASQVK
-1493 AEGKIKERF
+1493 KI
-1502 EEWAKK
+1502 
-1508 ARLAGMQSK
+1508 
-1517 YLKADEIYD
+1517 D
-1526 SIGKITNDFL
+1526 N
-1536 NGKISQYRME
+1536 
-1546 EKQEAYLQKLIKKA
+1546 
-1560 YDKRAN
+1560 
-1566 GGESFGKWK
+1566 K
-1575 NTAEYNQLLFS
+1575 NPT
-1586 GLDFVYTF
+1586 
-1594 NDSKTLYNKVQKAGN
+1594 
-1609 YDLYANTDGLLV
+1609 
-1621 IEGNGANW
+1621 
-1629 NDLSSDL
+1629 SD
-1636 LPNIASEDFK
+1636 P
-1646 EYQDPHNENRWT
+1646 
-1658 TRNVSRYAYDNGY
+1658 
-1671 KGVLFKDIVD
+1671 
-1681 AGGAATADNVQPADV
+1681 
-1696 YAFFDPKSQ
+1696 
-1705 LKSADTV
+1705 
-1712 TYDDNGNVIPL
+1712 
-1723 SERFNAKNDDIRYA
+1723 DIRYA

-1756 EIKNSEIY
+1756 EIKKSEIY

-1801 EEKQAKYKYNMD
+1801 EEKQARYQYNMD
-1813 QLSREISRIERD
+1813 NLAREILRIERD

-1834 LKRLVLREKAATRKQ
+1834 LKRLVLREKAATRRQ

-1909 LSSIKGSIRDLQ
+1909 LGSIKGSIRDLQ

-1939 EQSTFVKDTKNALK
+1939 EQSTFVKDIKNALK
-1953 ELRKAIEQNSQ
+1953 ELRAAIKENSQ
-1964 IPIVQEEKQAT
+1964 IPIVQAEKQST

-1993 PHILDEMESL
+1993 PHILDKMEAL
-2003 ASSLEKLTDDGI
+2003 ASYLEKLTDDGI

-2028 SLDKILTSV
+2028 SLDEILTSV
-2037 SRAINSIDRAF
+2037 SRIINSIDRAF

-2078 SSKLAKWLKDATTW
+2078 SSKLAKFLKDATTW

-2127 QIIDFAK
+2127 QILDFAE

-2139 EEAKKWSET
+2139 EEAKEWSET
-2148 VKTYE
+2148 VKTYK
-2153 LAGQEFEATTAQMM
+2153 LADQEFEATTAQMM

-2261 RAFTDPNYVP
+2261 RAFTDLNYVP

-2319 AAHAADMAKYRSL
+2319 ATHAADMAKYRSL
-2332 ALPAMDAIRWMN
+2332 ALPVMDAIRWMN
-2344 YSPTFELEDGSVERD
+2344 YSPVFELEDGSVERD

-2435 KSSLLKAFS
+2435 RSSLVKAFS
-2444 YMGSEDE
+2444 YMESEDE
-2451 KGKADGKKANKAF
+2451 KGKADGKKAKKAF
-2464 NQATQNSGMALWKS
+2464 DQATQNSGMALWKS
-2478 LGYYDVGIGRNLT
+2478 LGYYDVGIGRTLT
-2491 DQIKRYEPLYDKALD
+2491 DQIKQYEYLYDKTLD
-2506 LSMKFAAKADE
+2506 LSMKLAAKADE

-2528 IQLIDSGKA
+2528 IEIIDSGKA

-2551 LLDKVIVRT
+2551 LLDEVIVRT

-2596 ILQGAFDMSHDLR
+2596 ILQGVFDMQHDLR
-2609 SGMSFKQ
+2609 RGMSFKQ

-2648 LRRREDEDEEAFI
+2648 LRRREDEDEEEFL

-2666 GLLENSKTFGGKLLE
+2666 GILENSKTFGGKILE

-2693 DLFEKAWNTFSGKQ
+2693 DLFEKAWNTFTGKQ

-2725 ASVSKLIEEGGFTVE
+2725 DSIAKLFEEGGFTVE

-2758 LPIANAIREVKT
+2758 LPIANAIRDVKAI
-2770 VWNNTIGEW
+2770 WNSTIGDW
-2779 FDVMWDMRAP
+2779 TNLTWDMQTP
-2789 SASSELEK
+2789 SASSALEK
-2797 AFKKGDMR
+2797 AFKKGELRD
-2805 QTVDGLIN
+2805 TVDGMIN

-2833 RAKSSVKSSATA
+2833 RAKTSVKTTATA
-2845 FFKKRYLDAFKKD
+2845 FFKKRYLDALKKG

-2863 DEIRTAMRQTGLY
+2863 DEIRSAMRQTGLY
-2876 DHANQTAFEWAEDY
+2876 DHANQTAFEWEEVY